1 MPYVKHLH
9 NYSKSRKAC
18 PMHKQNHVP
27 AGMKEIIT
35 PYITNWRTGKR
46 VYPKNARF
54 FRFLV
59 PIDDPRYS

>member
-1 MPYVKHLH
+1 
-9 NYSKSRKAC
+9 
-18 PMHKQNHVP
+18 MHKQNHVP

-35 PYITNWRTGKR
+35 PYITNWRTGTR